1 MSRLPCYFGRCNAD
15 CYGSGQ
21 VVDGKERHGIST
33 AADPDL
39 VEYQRSRIQIAE
51 PAIR

>member
-1 MSRLPCYFGRCNAD
+1 MSRLPCYFRRRNSD

-21 VVDGKERHGIST
+21 VVDREERTI

-39 VEYQRSRIQIAE
+39 LEYERSRIQMAE
-51 PAIR
+51 PAIS